1 MNNEKE
7 KEKEK
12 LLKSHPDPISY
23 ECTKTILE
31 QMKKNICKLKI
42 SDGGRGT
49 GFFCKIPFPD
59 KEHLLPVLITNNH
72 VINEIIL
79 KKENETIELEFE
91 CDKKS
96 KYLNNLGERKKYTNK
111 IIDVTFIEI
120 KDIDEINDF
129 LELDENLSEIGLG
142 NKYNKT
148 SIYIPQ
154 YPEEKLSVSYGII
167 NSLIDNDFT
176 HLCSTKKGSSGSPV
190 LNISNNKIIGVHKE
204 FSPFEY
210 NVGLFLDKPIKLF
223 FEHYNESLIKEFNK
237 KYKLNIKN
245 DLVEKLDLSKKSIG
259 KEIKKY
265 FDNIKFKNLKE
276 LDLWDNNI
284 AEINFLSKTNLEQL
298 EKLSLGNNQIS
309 DLNAFNNINFR
320 QLKELDLWNNKITD
334 LDFFQNIT
342 IDNIEK
348 LNLGNNKITDINSL
362 NKIKSDKLKELYLYW
377 NDISNIDI
385 LGKMNLE
392 KLEILNLSENNIS
405 DINVFEKTKIDKLKQ
420 LILNKNKIEDINIL
434 KIMNLNHLEILNLG
448 NNKISDIK
456 MLDHMNFPNIKELY
470 LNSNN
475 INDISILENVKLKK
489 LEILNLGDNQISD
502 INPLKKSYI
511 PEIKELNLYK
521 NQISDINVFK
531 DVKFWYLK
539 SLNISENKISDIKVL
554 SQVCFDGLIKL
565 FLFKN
570 EIINIDV
577 FEHTKF
583 EKMEIL
589 DLSENKISNIDS
601 LLKNQDFQ
609 HLTKIDLTKNLL
621 DNNIN
626 INNDFNNILI

>member
-7 KEKEK
+7 KI
-12 LLKSHPDPISY
+12 LKSHPDPISY
-23 ECTKTILE
+23 ECTQTILE
-31 QMKKNICKLKI
+31 QMKKNVCKLKI

-72 VINEIIL
+72 VINEFML
-79 KKENETIELEFE
+79 KRENEIIELEFE
-91 CDKKS
+91 CEKKS
-96 KYLNNLGERKKYTNK
+96 KYLKNLDERKKYTNK
-111 IIDVTFIEI
+111 KIDITFIEI
-120 KDIDEINDF
+120 KEIDEINEF
-129 LELDENLSEIGLG
+129 LELDDNISEIGLA
-142 NKYNKT
+142 NNYNKQ

-154 YPEEKLSVSYGII
+154 YPEEKLSVSYGILKSI
-167 NSLIDNDFT
+167 TDNNFT
-176 HLCSTKKGSSGSPV
+176 HLCCTMKGSSGSPV
-190 LNISNNKIIGVHKE
+190 LKISSNKVIGVHKE
-204 FSPFEY
+204 FSPFDF
-210 NVGLFLDKPIKLF
+210 NVGLFLNKPIKLF
-223 FEHYNESLIKEFNK
+223 FKHYNESIIKEFNK
-237 KYKLNIKN
+237 KYNLNITN
-245 DLVEKLDLSKKSIG
+245 NLVEKLDLSKKNIG
-259 KEIKKY
+259 KEIMKY

-309 DLNAFNNINFR
+309 DLN
-320 QLKELDLWNNKITD
+320 KITD

-348 LNLGNNKITDINSL
+348 LNLGNNKITDINNL
-362 NKIKSDKLKELYLYW
+362 NKIKSEKLKELYLYW

-405 DINVFEKTKIDKLKQ
+405 DINILEKAKIDKLKQ
-420 LILNKNKIEDINIL
+420 LILNKNKIEDIKVL
-434 KIMNLNHLEILNLG
+434 KLINLNHLEILNLG

-456 MLDHMNFPNIKELY
+456 VLEHMNSLNIKELY

-475 INDISILENVKLKK
+475 INDISVLKKVILKK
-489 LEILNLGDNQISD
+489 LEILNLGDNKISD
-502 INPLKKSYI
+502 INSLKEVNI

-521 NQISDINVFK
+521 NEISDITVFK
-531 DVKFWYLK
+531 EVKFWYLK
-539 SLNISENKISDIKVL
+539 SLNISENKISNINVL
-554 SQVCFDGLIKL
+554 SQVCFDGLKKL

-570 EIINIDV
+570 EIVNIDV

-589 DLSENKISNIDS
+589 DLSENKISNIEP

-609 HLTKIDLTKNLL
+609 YLKKIDLTKNLL
-621 DNNIN
+621 NNNIS